1 MESPLGFLMLSGGME
16 KQACNFIKKE
26 TQVAQV
32 FSCEFCEISKYSFF
46 YRTPPGCFWM
56 IINDLNLLLQIT
68 CIYFV
73 TAFFLYAEAS
83 NPAKPKMKA
92 LLESKLFPPTNSRC
106 VEFFYSMH
114 GLGIGALR
122 VYLVQ
127 ENSVTDLLLWEKV
140 GPQGEG
146 WKNGKAHIA
155 SANSYKVINSN
166 SSIFVFHLN

>member
-1 MESPLGFLMLSGGME
+1 MESPLGFLMLSGGIE

-32 FSCEFCEISKYSFF
+32 FSCEFCEISKYTFF

-68 CIYFV
+68 SIYFV

>member
-1 MESPLGFLMLSGGME
+1 M
-16 KQACNFIKKE
+16 
-26 TQVAQV
+26 
-32 FSCEFCEISKYSFF
+32 
-46 YRTPPGCFWM
+46 
-56 IINDLNLLLQIT
+56 NLLLQIP

-92 LLESKLFPPTNSRC
+92 LLESKFFPPTNSRC
-106 VEFFYSMH
+106 VEFFYNMH

-127 ENSVTDLLLWEKV
+127 ENSVTDLLLWEKI

-146 WKNGKAHIA
+146 WKSGKADIA
-155 SANSYKVINSN
+155 SGNSYKVINSV
-166 SSIFVFHLN
+166 SSILFFHLNLKLMDHNVNKVG